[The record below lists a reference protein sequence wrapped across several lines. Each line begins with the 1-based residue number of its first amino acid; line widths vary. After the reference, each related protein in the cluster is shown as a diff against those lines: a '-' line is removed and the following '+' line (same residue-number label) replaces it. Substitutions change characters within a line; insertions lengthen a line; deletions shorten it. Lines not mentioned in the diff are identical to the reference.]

1 MYLSNVDWLLNIM
14 DRLKLVLL
22 LGCAFFSTTHARFI
36 SLKSSDVNVRVGPGR
51 EYPISWM
58 LLRAGL
64 PVMLLSEFL
73 QWRKIQLPDGTQG
86 WIHQST
92 TSYKNTAIVVED
104 TLLYKTSSG
113 TTPIARICKNVIVQ
127 CIKTEDGFVKVK
139 VNGFKGWIDISKLW
153 GVNPSE

>member
-1 MYLSNVDWLLNIM
+1 M
-14 DRLKLVLL
+14 
-22 LGCAFFSTTHARFI
+22 
-36 SLKSSDVNVRVGPGR
+36 
-51 EYPISWM
+51 
-58 LLRAGL
+58 
-64 PVMLLSEFL
+64 
-73 QWRKIQLPDGTQG
+73 PDGTQG

-127 CIKTEDGFVKVK
+127 CIKTEDGFAKVK